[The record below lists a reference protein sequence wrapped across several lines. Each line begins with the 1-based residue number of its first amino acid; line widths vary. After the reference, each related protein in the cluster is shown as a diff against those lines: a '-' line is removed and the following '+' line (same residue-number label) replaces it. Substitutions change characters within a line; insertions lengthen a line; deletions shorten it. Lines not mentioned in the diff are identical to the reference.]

1 MADNFS
7 LNKLLEQNL
16 DIHYPNY
23 KNLNNLISQI
33 HSSYTLSMRH
43 TDCILPCDIKQIHTN
58 LVCYQRIHWIVPS
71 FIPLIAEKDE
81 NLPWT
86 NNVTP
91 KFMVGRYYDRSCQLL
106 NQQRT
111 LCGNHFTVGKLI
123 SSVLLGRGE
132 INEYEF
138 LKVEN

>member
-1 MADNFS
+1 
-7 LNKLLEQNL
+7 
-16 DIHYPNY
+16 
-23 KNLNNLISQI
+23 
-33 HSSYTLSMRH
+33 
-43 TDCILPCDIKQIHTN
+43 
-58 LVCYQRIHWIVPS
+58 VPS

-111 LCGNHFTVGKLI
+111 LYGNRFTAGKLI

-138 LKVEN
+138 LKEEN